1 MEHILRIC
9 QLIPLLII
17 GNLVWQ
23 IYRKF
28 KSIPED
34 EVIGEERTKY
44 MTRRLTWIAVC
55 GILIAI
61 LQVTSTILRMLEII

>member
-1 MEHILRIC
+1 MEPILRIG

-17 GNLVWQ
+17 GILVWQ
-23 IYRKF
+23 IYHKF
-28 KSIPED
+28 KSISED
-34 EVIGEERTKY
+34 EVIGEERTNY

-61 LQVTSTILRMLEII
+61 LRVTSTILRMLEII